1 MKHVGIIPFVGF
13 ALAFVYILNA
23 GMRAAA
29 KRRAF
34 RLTVILS
41 ALSLPIVMLL
51 DGVEVELLIFVLPVL
66 AVVTFIFIRYT
77 KFCERCGTAVQTNQP
92 FVDKGRCPECG
103 TALK

>member
-1 MKHVGIIPFVGF
+1 MKHIGIIPFVGF
-13 ALAFVYILNA
+13 AVAFVYILNA
-23 GMRAAA
+23 GMRPAA
-29 KRRAF
+29 KRKAF
-34 RLTVILS
+34 RWTVILS
-41 ALSLPIVMLL
+41 ALSFLIVMPLTGL
-51 DGVEVELLIFVLPVL
+51 EIELLVFVLPVV